1 MKLHKS
7 INKVDTKKKALK
19 LIYDPVCLLRLL
31 YSKYGDIEED
41 YNCLQINQLLYE
53 ASSHYAV
60 IFKEFEFIGNFDEYL
75 KRWYTKHESVNRM
88 PKINDYYK
96 NYHKFFCKPNF
107 SDFTIGNIMQ
117 TYGDEKAELYYKDNF
132 GVSNSEKE
140 DDISRKNN
148 SNSFSSL
155 DNITN
160 NKIIFDDKNKFLIE
174 KNEKS
179 INYSMSMNLN
189 NTTINSLNN
198 KNKNLANTIR
208 TNDSLEEIVHNL
220 VHYKKKKEKKHKKQ
234 NKNKYNKNNKSKK
247 NNKNEVI
254 KINNYQPKKII
265 TKMSRIEDKTKKNK
279 INSKERKIKTYNSNN
294 IVKIKQFIGDNN
306 VLKSI
311 FKVFNSPQN
320 IIKRN
325 SQKTKF
331 EDFNTN
337 NQQNKKNSTNILH
350 QRNKTYTL
358 NNYSGMIS
366 LYDNGVQNLS
376 NSKFLRKTTS
386 QNKAQF
392 NSILTFKDLIEK
404 QNPKKKNKTFDSIS
418 LLKNQMISASS
429 NIKVYNRFK
438 SNQNIIGI
446 NSKNN
451 NYIGSKFNLVKN
463 VKNIN
468 FAKIKNKK
476 QTSYNYY
483 QNILNKIMPKK
494 EGNKYINNNNCKNV
508 TSFGQNNIN
517 TSHSPQKN
525 KSISPIN
532 SNKDSKIYNNLNDI
546 KNRNKLAKNQINNYN
561 INFNNVFLTSSKPN
575 SYVIDNNNNN
585 INTNTNINSIS
596 NKNSNNSHVYSS
608 INVIKNMNNNS
619 INNNLSNN
627 NFIYSNILDHENKA
641 NKNLYVMNLKNL
653 YNVSRNKN
661 NILINNNPLTQTE
674 SHHSKIQNNYN
685 IIHIQKNNY
694 NINKI
699 KETKVIF
706 DKMNYK
712 GGIED
717 SAYVLN
723 SNINNNS
730 KSQNKNK
737 SRRKIKEAQKIS
749 NEINNFIKKTQF
761 NFNMRNKNKN
771 FEIFKASK
779 LLNTGDEMN
788 KKKLKNNKSFNCSKN
803 TFSSSSVS
811 RRKNKSRINKNVYNK
826 ALNVNVNK
834 VSSLTSQKNIKS
846 KHKRKIK

>member
-1 MKLHKS
+1 MKL
-7 INKVDTKKKALK
+7 NKHSKKIDTKKKALK

-41 YNCLQINQLLYE
+41 YNCLQINQLVYE
-53 ASSHYAV
+53 TSSHYAI
-60 IFKEFEFIGNFDEYL
+60 IFKEFEYFQNYDEYL
-75 KRWYTKHESVNRM
+75 KRWYTNRESINRM

-107 SDFTIGNIMQ
+107 SDFNIANIMQ
-117 TYGDEKAELYYKDNF
+117 NYGDEKAELYYKDNF

-140 DDISRKNN
+140 EDLSRKNN
-148 SNSFSSL
+148 SNSLSSL
-155 DNITN
+155 DNITS

-179 INYSMSMNLN
+179 INYSMTMSIN
-189 NTTINSLNN
+189 NTTINKNNN
-198 KNKNLANTIR
+198 KNDN
-208 TNDSLEEIVHNL
+208 EI
-220 VHYKKKKEKKHKKQ
+220 KKL
-234 NKNKYNKNNKSKK
+234 
-247 NNKNEVI
+247 
-254 KINNYQPKKII
+254 NNYQPKKII
-265 TKMSRIEDKTKKNK
+265 TKITHIESKSKKN
-279 INSKERKIKTYNSNN
+279 SKDHIIKNYNSNN
-294 IVKIKQFIGDNN
+294 INKIKKFIGDNN
-306 VLKSI
+306 ALKSI
-311 FKVFNSPQN
+311 LKVFNSPTN
-320 IIKRN
+320 VIKRH

-331 EDFNTN
+331 EEYNTN
-337 NQQNKKNSTNILH
+337 NQLNKKNNTNIHH

-376 NSKFLRKTTS
+376 SSKFLRKTTS

-392 NSILTFKDLIEK
+392 NSILTFKDLIDK
-404 QNPKKKNKTFDSIS
+404 QNPKKKNKTFDSMS
-418 LLKNQMISASS
+418 FLKNQIVSASS

-438 SNQNIIGI
+438 SNQNICGMTCK
-446 NSKNN
+446 NS

-468 FAKIKNKK
+468 FDKMKTKK

-494 EGNKYINNNNCKNV
+494 DGCKYINNNFKNI
-508 TSFGQNNIN
+508 TSFGQNNN
-517 TSHSPQKN
+517 TSHSPNKN

-546 KNRNKLAKNQINNYN
+546 KNRNKLTKNQINNYN

-575 SYVIDNNNNN
+575 SYLMDNNNNN
-585 INTNTNINSIS
+585 IS

-619 INNNLSNN
+619 INNNISNN
-627 NFIYSNILDHENKA
+627 NFIYSNFLDNENKT
-641 NKNLYVMNLKNL
+641 NKNLYVMNLKNI

-699 KETKVIF
+699 KEEKVVL

-712 GGIED
+712 TGIED

-723 SNINNNS
+723 SNIINNS
-730 KSQNKNK
+730 KSQHKNK
-737 SRRKIKEAQKIS
+737 SRRKIKECQKIT
-749 NEINNFIKKTQF
+749 NEINNFIKKTQH
-761 NFNMRNKNKN
+761 NFNMRNKTKN

-788 KKKLKNNKSFNCSKN
+788 KKKMKNNKSFNYSKN
-803 TFSSSSVS
+803 NFSSTSVS
-811 RRKNKSRINKNVYNK
+811 RRKNKSRINKNIYNRGQ
-826 ALNVNVNK
+826 NVNSKK

>member
-1 MKLHKS
+1 MKL
-7 INKVDTKKKALK
+7 NKPNNKIDTKKKALK
-19 LIYDPVCLLRLL
+19 LIYDPVCLLSLL
-31 YSKYGDIEED
+31 YSKYGDVEED
-41 YNCLQINQLLYE
+41 FNCLQINQLIYE
-53 ASSHYAV
+53 ASSHYA
-60 IFKEFEFIGNFDEYL
+60 ILFKEFDYLHNFDEYL
-75 KRWYTKHESVNRM
+75 KRWYNHRESINRM

-107 SDFTIGNIMQ
+107 SDFVVANIMQ
-117 TYGDEKAELYYKDNF
+117 NYGDEKAELYYKDNF
-132 GVSNSEKE
+132 GMSNLEKE
-140 DDISRKNN
+140 EEASRKNN
-148 SNSFSSL
+148 SNSLSSL

-179 INYSMSMNLN
+179 INYSMTMSLN

-198 KNKNLANTIR
+198 NKNKNLVSTIR
-208 TNDSLEEIVHNL
+208 TNESFEEIVHNL
-220 VHYKKKKEKKHKKQ
+220 VNFKKKKTKKEKKHKKNKGNKS
-234 NKNKYNKNNKSKK
+234 NKNKNNF
-247 NNKNEVI
+247 KNENEVK
-254 KINNYQPKKII
+254 KINNYQPKKVI
-265 TKMSRIEDKTKKNK
+265 TKITHIESKSKKNK
-279 INSKERKIKTYNSNN
+279 INSKEHIIKNYNSNN
-294 IVKIKQFIGDNN
+294 IIKIKQFIGDNN
-306 VLKSI
+306 VIKSI
-311 FKVFNSPQN
+311 LKVFNSPKN
-320 IIKRN
+320 IIKRH

-331 EDFNTN
+331 EEYNSN
-337 NQQNKKNSTNILH
+337 NQIAKKNPNNIHH

-358 NNYSGMIS
+358 NNYSGIIS
-366 LYDNGVQNLS
+366 LYDNVQNLS

-386 QNKAQF
+386 QNKNQF
-392 NSILTFKDLIEK
+392 NSILTFKDLIDK
-404 QNPKKKNKTFDSIS
+404 QNPKKKNKTFDSMS
-418 LLKNQMISASS
+418 FLKNQVVSASS

-438 SNQNIIGI
+438 SNQNICGLTCK
-446 NSKNN
+446 NS

-468 FAKIKNKK
+468 FDKLKTKK

-494 EGNKYINNNNCKNV
+494 EGYKYLGNNNFKNI
-508 TSFGQNNIN
+508 TSFGQNNN
-517 TSHSPQKN
+517 TSHSPHKN

-532 SNKDSKIYNNLNDI
+532 SNKDSKIYNNLNDM
-546 KNRNKLAKNQINNYN
+546 KNKNKLTKNQINNYN

-575 SYVIDNNNNN
+575 SYVIDNNNN
-585 INTNTNINSIS
+585 IS

-627 NFIYSNILDHENKA
+627 NFIYSNILDHENKT
-641 NKNLYVMNLKNL
+641 NKNLYVMNLKNI

-699 KETKVIF
+699 KEAKVVI

-730 KSQNKNK
+730 RSKHINK
-737 SRRKIKEAQKIS
+737 SRRKIKESQKLS
-749 NEINNFIKKTQF
+749 SEINNFIKKTQI
-761 NFNMRNKNKN
+761 NFNRRNKNKN
-771 FEIFKASK
+771 LEIFKASK
-779 LLNTGDEMN
+779 LLNTGDETN
-788 KKKLKNNKSFNCSKN
+788 KNKLKNNKSFNCSKN

-811 RRKNKSRINKNVYNK
+811 RRKNKSRINKNTYNK
-826 ALNVNVNK
+826 APKANSKK

>member
-1 MKLHKS
+1 MKL
-7 INKVDTKKKALK
+7 NKATNKIDTKKKALK

-31 YSKYGDIEED
+31 YSKYGDVEED
-41 YNCLQINQLLYE
+41 YNCLQINQLIYE
-53 ASSHYAV
+53 TSSHYAI
-60 IFKEFEFIGNFDEYL
+60 IFKEFEYFQNYDEYL
-75 KRWYTKHESVNRM
+75 KRWYTNRESVNRM

-107 SDFTIGNIMQ
+107 SDFIVANIMQ
-117 TYGDEKAELYYKDNF
+117 NYGDEKAELYYKDNF

-140 DDISRKNN
+140 EDVSRKNN

-179 INYSMSMNLN
+179 INYSM
-189 NTTINSLNN
+189 TISLNN
-198 KNKNLANTIR
+198 STLNAMNDKNKNLGSTTR
-208 TNDSLEEIVHNL
+208 TNDSFEKIVHNL
-220 VHYKKKKEKKHKKQ
+220 VHYKKKKVKKEKKHKKNKGNKSNKS
-234 NKNKYNKNNKSKK
+234 NKNKVNIKK
-247 NNKNEVI
+247 ENEVI
-254 KINNYQPKKII
+254 KVNNYQPKKII
-265 TKMSRIEDKTKKNK
+265 TKISHVDSKSKNNK
-279 INSKERKIKTYNSNN
+279 LNSKDPKIKNYNSNN
-294 IVKIKQFIGDNN
+294 IVKIKKFIGDNN
-306 VLKSI
+306 VIKSI
-311 FKVFNSPQN
+311 LKVFNSPKN
-320 IIKRN
+320 IIKRH

-331 EDFNTN
+331 EEYNTN
-337 NQQNKKNSTNILH
+337 NQLTKKNSSNIHH

-366 LYDNGVQNLS
+366 LYDNAAQNLS

-392 NSILTFKDLIEK
+392 NSILTFKDLIDK
-404 QNPKKKNKTFDSIS
+404 QNPKKKNKTFDSVS
-418 LLKNQMISASS
+418 FLKNQIVSASS

-438 SNQNIIGI
+438 SNQNICGMTCK
-446 NSKNN
+446 NS

-468 FAKIKNKK
+468 FDKMKTKK

-494 EGNKYINNNNCKNV
+494 EGNKYLGNNNYKNI
-508 TSFGQNNIN
+508 TSFGLNNN
-517 TSHSPQKN
+517 TSHSPHKN

-532 SNKDSKIYNNLNDI
+532 SNKDSKIYNNNLNE
-546 KNRNKLAKNQINNYN
+546 L
-561 INFNNVFLTSSKPN
+561 N
-575 SYVIDNNNNN
+575 SYVLDNNNNN
-585 INTNTNINSIS
+585 NIS

-627 NFIYSNILDHENKA
+627 NFIYSNILDHENKT
-641 NKNLYVMNLKNL
+641 NKNLYVMNLKNI

-699 KETKVIF
+699 KEAKVVI

-730 KSQNKNK
+730 RSQHINK
-737 SRRKIKEAQKIS
+737 SRRKIKESQKLS
-749 NEINNFIKKTQF
+749 NEINNFIKKTQI
-761 NFNMRNKNKN
+761 NFNRRNKNKN
-771 FEIFKASK
+771 MEIFKASK
-779 LLNTGDEMN
+779 LLNTGDETN

-811 RRKNKSRINKNVYNK
+811 RRKNKSRIIKNIYNK
-826 ALNVNVNK
+826 AQNANSKK
-834 VSSLTSQKNIKS
+834 VSGLTSQKNIKS
-846 KHKRKIK
+846 KHKKKIK

>member
-1 MKLHKS
+1 MK
-7 INKVDTKKKALK
+7 INKHSNKIDTKKKALK

-41 YNCLQINQLLYE
+41 YNCLQINQLIYE
-53 ASSHYAV
+53 SSSHYAI
-60 IFKEFEFIGNFDEYL
+60 IFKEFEFTENFDEYL
-75 KRWYTKHESVNRM
+75 KRWYTNRESINRM

-107 SDFTIGNIMQ
+107 SDFVISNIMQ
-117 TYGDEKAELYYKDNF
+117 NYGDEKAELYYKDNF
-132 GVSNSEKE
+132 GVSNSEKDE
-140 DDISRKNN
+140 DISRKNN
-148 SNSFSSL
+148 SNSLSSL

-160 NKIIFDDKNKFLIE
+160 NKTIFNDKNKFLIE

-179 INYSMSMNLN
+179 INYSITMSIN
-189 NTTINSLNN
+189 NSTINNIDN
-198 KNKNLANTIR
+198 KNKNLANTLR
-208 TNDSLEEIVHNL
+208 TNDSFEEMVKNIVN
-220 VHYKKKKEKKHKKQ
+220 YKKPKTKKEKKHKK
-234 NKNKYNKNNKSKK
+234 NKSNKNNNNPNEKDIKK
-247 NNKNEVI
+247 L
-254 KINNYQPKKII
+254 NNYQPKKII
-265 TKMSRIEDKTKKNK
+265 TKITHIENKSKKNK
-279 INSKERKIKTYNSNN
+279 INPNDHMIKNYNSNN
-294 IVKIKQFIGDNN
+294 MVKIKQFIGDNN
-306 VLKSI
+306 AIKSI
-311 FKVFNSPQN
+311 LKIFNSPKN
-320 IIKRN
+320 MLKKS
-325 SQKTKF
+325 SQKGKF
-331 EDFNTN
+331 EEYNNNN
-337 NQQNKKNSTNILH
+337 NQLTKKNSTNVHH

-366 LYDNGVQNLS
+366 LYDNGTQNLS

-392 NSILTFKDLIEK
+392 NSILTFKDLIDK
-404 QNPKKKNKTFDSIS
+404 QNPKKKNKTFDSMS
-418 LLKNQMISASS
+418 FLKNNMVSASS

-438 SNQNIIGI
+438 SNQNICGMTCK
-446 NSKNN
+446 NS

-468 FAKIKNKK
+468 FDKRKNKK

-494 EGNKYINNNNCKNV
+494 DGNKYVSNNNYKNI
-508 TSFGQNNIN
+508 TSFGKNNN
-517 TSHSPQKN
+517 TSHSPHKN

-532 SNKDSKIYNNLNDI
+532 STKESKIYNNLNEM
-546 KNRNKLAKNQINNYN
+546 KNKNKLTKNQINNYN

-575 SYVIDNNNNN
+575 SYLIDNNNNN
-585 INTNTNINSIS
+585 TI

-627 NFIYSNILDHENKA
+627 NFVYSNILDHENKT
-641 NKNLYVMNLKNL
+641 NKNLYVMNLKNI

-699 KETKVIF
+699 KEAKVVI

-717 SAYVLN
+717 SAFVLN

-730 KSQNKNK
+730 KSQHKNK
-737 SRRKIKEAQKIS
+737 SRKKIKDNQKLS
-749 NEINNFIKKTQF
+749 NEINNFIKKTQY
-761 NFNMRNKNKN
+761 NFNVRNKNQN
-771 FEIFKASK
+771 LDIFKMNK
-779 LLNTGDEMN
+779 LLNTGDDVNN
-788 KKKLKNNKSFNCSKN
+788 KKKLKNNKSFNRSKN
-803 TFSSSSVS
+803 NFSSTSVS
-811 RRKNKSRINKNVYNK
+811 RRKNKSRINKNVYSKGQNINSK
-826 ALNVNVNK
+826 KVN
-834 VSSLTSQKNIKS
+834 SLTSQKNIKS
-846 KHKRKIK
+846 KYKRKIK

>member
-1 MKLHKS
+1 MK
-7 INKVDTKKKALK
+7 INKQQNKIDTKKKALK

-53 ASSHYAV
+53 ASSHYF
-60 IFKEFEFIGNFDEYL
+60 ILFKEFEFSQNFDEYL
-75 KRWYTKHESVNRM
+75 KRWYTNRESINRM

-107 SDFTIGNIMQ
+107 SDFVIANIMQ
-117 TYGDEKAELYYKDNF
+117 NYGDEKAELYYKDNF
-132 GVSNSEKE
+132 GASNSEKE
-140 DDISRKNN
+140 DEISRKNN
-148 SNSFSSL
+148 TNSLSSL

-160 NKIIFDDKNKFLIE
+160 NKIIFDEKNKFLIE

-179 INYSMSMNLN
+179 INYSITINMN
-189 NTTINSLNN
+189 NTTINSIDN
-198 KNKNLANTIR
+198 KNKNLESNR
-208 TNDSLEEIVHNL
+208 TNDSFEKIVHNL
-220 VHYKKKKEKKHKKQ
+220 VHYKKKIKKEKKIKKNKG
-234 NKNKYNKNNKSKK
+234 NKNKN
-247 NNKNEVI
+247 NNKNESEI
-254 KINNYQPKKII
+254 KKVNNYQPKKII
-265 TKMSRIEDKTKKNK
+265 TKITYIKNK
-279 INSKERKIKTYNSNN
+279 SNDKKTNSKEHMINNHNSNN
-294 IVKIKQFIGDNN
+294 MAKIKQFIGDNN

-311 FKVFNSPQN
+311 LKVFNSPTNN
-320 IIKRN
+320 IKGR

-331 EDFNTN
+331 EEYNTN
-337 NQQNKKNSTNILH
+337 NQSTKKNNTNVHH

-366 LYDNGVQNLS
+366 LYENGVQNLS

-392 NSILTFKDLIEK
+392 NSILTFKDLIDK
-404 QNPKKKNKTFDSIS
+404 QNPKKKNKTFDSMS
-418 LLKNQMISASS
+418 FLKNQMVSASS

-438 SNQNIIGI
+438 SNQNICGMTC
-446 NSKNN
+446 KNR

-463 VKNIN
+463 AKNIN
-468 FAKIKNKK
+468 FDKMKTKK

-494 EGNKYINNNNCKNV
+494 DGNKYMNNNNFKNI
-508 TSFGQNNIN
+508 TSFGQNNN
-517 TSHSPQKN
+517 VSHSPHKN
-525 KSISPIN
+525 NSISPIN
-532 SNKDSKIYNNLNDI
+532 SNKDSKIYNNLNDL
-546 KNRNKLAKNQINNYN
+546 KNRNKLTKNQINNYN

-575 SYVIDNNNNN
+575 SYLIDNNNNN
-585 INTNTNINSIS
+585 IS

-619 INNNLSNN
+619 INNNISNN
-627 NFIYSNILDHENKA
+627 NFLYSNILDHENKT
-641 NKNLYVMNLKNL
+641 NKNLYVMNLKNI

-699 KETKVIF
+699 KEAKVVL

-712 GGIED
+712 NGIED

-730 KSQNKNK
+730 KSQHKNK
-737 SRRKIKEAQKIS
+737 SRKKIKDNQKIA
-749 NEINNFIKKTQF
+749 NEINNFIKKTQY
-761 NFNMRNKNKN
+761 NFNIRNKNKN
-771 FEIFKASK
+771 MEVFKASK
-779 LLNTGDEMN
+779 LLSTGDEKN

-803 TFSSSSVS
+803 NFSSTSVS
-811 RRKNKSRINKNVYNK
+811 RRKNKSRINKNIYN
-826 ALNVNVNK
+826 NGQTVNSKK

>member
-1 MKLHKS
+1 MKL
-7 INKVDTKKKALK
+7 NKHSKKIDTKKKALK

-41 YNCLQINQLLYE
+41 YNCLQINQLMYE
-53 ASSHYAV
+53 TSSHYAI
-60 IFKEFEFIGNFDEYL
+60 IFKEFEYFQNYDEYL
-75 KRWYTKHESVNRM
+75 KRWYTNRESINRM

-107 SDFTIGNIMQ
+107 SDFNIANIMQ
-117 TYGDEKAELYYKDNF
+117 NYGDEKAELYYKDNF

-140 DDISRKNN
+140 EDLSRKNN
-148 SNSFSSL
+148 SNSLSSL
-155 DNITN
+155 DNITS

-179 INYSMSMNLN
+179 INYSMTMSIN
-189 NTTINSLNN
+189 NTTINSINYQ
-198 KNKNLANTIR
+198 NKNLASLR
-208 TNDSLEEIVHNL
+208 TNESFEETVHDFI
-220 VHYKKKKEKKHKKQ
+220 HYKKKKPKKEKKNKK
-234 NKNKYNKNNKSKK
+234 NKNKN
-247 NNKNEVI
+247 NNKNDNEI
-254 KINNYQPKKII
+254 KKLNNYQPKKII
-265 TKMSRIEDKTKKNK
+265 TKITHIESKSKKN
-279 INSKERKIKTYNSNN
+279 SKDHIIKNYNSNN
-294 IVKIKQFIGDNN
+294 INKIKKFIGDNN
-306 VLKSI
+306 ALKSI
-311 FKVFNSPQN
+311 LKVFNSPTN
-320 IIKRN
+320 VIKRH

-331 EDFNTN
+331 EEYNTN
-337 NQQNKKNSTNILH
+337 NQLNKKNNTNIHH

-376 NSKFLRKTTS
+376 SSKFLRKTTS

-392 NSILTFKDLIEK
+392 NSILTFKDLIDK
-404 QNPKKKNKTFDSIS
+404 QNPKKKNKTFDSMS
-418 LLKNQMISASS
+418 FLKNQIVSASS

-438 SNQNIIGI
+438 SNQNICGMTCK
-446 NSKNN
+446 NS

-468 FAKIKNKK
+468 FDKMKTKK

-494 EGNKYINNNNCKNV
+494 DGCKYINNNFKNI
-508 TSFGQNNIN
+508 TSFGQNNN
-517 TSHSPQKN
+517 TSHSPNKN

-546 KNRNKLAKNQINNYN
+546 KNRNKLTKNQINNYN

-575 SYVIDNNNNN
+575 SYLMDNNNNN
-585 INTNTNINSIS
+585 IS

-619 INNNLSNN
+619 INNNISNN
-627 NFIYSNILDHENKA
+627 NFIYSNFLDNENKT
-641 NKNLYVMNLKNL
+641 NKNLYVMNLKNI

-699 KETKVIF
+699 KEEKVVL

-712 GGIED
+712 TGIED

-723 SNINNNS
+723 SNIINNS
-730 KSQNKNK
+730 KSQHKNK
-737 SRRKIKEAQKIS
+737 SRRKIKECQKIT
-749 NEINNFIKKTQF
+749 NEINNFIKKTQH
-761 NFNMRNKNKN
+761 NFNMRNKTKN
-771 FEIFKASK
+771 LEIFKASK

-788 KKKLKNNKSFNCSKN
+788 KKKMKNNKSFNYSKN
-803 TFSSSSVS
+803 NFSSTSVS
-811 RRKNKSRINKNVYNK
+811 RRKNKSRINKNIYNRGQ
-826 ALNVNVNK
+826 NVNSKK

>member
-1 MKLHKS
+1 MKL
-7 INKVDTKKKALK
+7 NKHSKKIDTKKKALK

-41 YNCLQINQLLYE
+41 YNCLQINQLMYE
-53 ASSHYAV
+53 TSSHYAI
-60 IFKEFEFIGNFDEYL
+60 IFKEFEYFQNYDEYL
-75 KRWYTKHESVNRM
+75 KRWYTNRESINRM

-107 SDFTIGNIMQ
+107 SDFNIANIMQ
-117 TYGDEKAELYYKDNF
+117 NYGDEKAELYYKDNF

-140 DDISRKNN
+140 EDLSRKNN
-148 SNSFSSL
+148 SNSLSSL
-155 DNITN
+155 DNITS

-179 INYSMSMNLN
+179 INYSMTMSIN
-189 NTTINSLNN
+189 NTTINSINYQ
-198 KNKNLANTIR
+198 NKNLVSLR
-208 TNDSLEEIVHNL
+208 TNESFEETVHDFI
-220 VHYKKKKEKKHKKQ
+220 HYKKKKPKKEKKNKK
-234 NKNKYNKNNKSKK
+234 NKNKN
-247 NNKNEVI
+247 NNKNENEI
-254 KINNYQPKKII
+254 KKLNNYQPKKII
-265 TKMSRIEDKTKKNK
+265 TKITHIENKSKKN
-279 INSKERKIKTYNSNN
+279 SKDHIIKNYNSNN
-294 IVKIKQFIGDNN
+294 INKIKKFIGDNN
-306 VLKSI
+306 ALKSI
-311 FKVFNSPQN
+311 LKVFNSPTN
-320 IIKRN
+320 VIKRH

-331 EDFNTN
+331 EEYNTN
-337 NQQNKKNSTNILH
+337 NQLNKKNNTNIHH

-376 NSKFLRKTTS
+376 SSKFLRKTTS

-392 NSILTFKDLIEK
+392 NSILTFKDLIDK
-404 QNPKKKNKTFDSIS
+404 QNPKKKNKTFDSMS
-418 LLKNQMISASS
+418 FLKNQIVSASS

-438 SNQNIIGI
+438 SNQNICGMTCK
-446 NSKNN
+446 NS

-468 FAKIKNKK
+468 FDKMKTKK

-494 EGNKYINNNNCKNV
+494 DGCKYINNNFKNI
-508 TSFGQNNIN
+508 TSFGQNNN
-517 TSHSPQKN
+517 TSHSPNKN

-546 KNRNKLAKNQINNYN
+546 KNRNKLTKNQINNYN

-575 SYVIDNNNNN
+575 SYLMDNNNNN
-585 INTNTNINSIS
+585 IS

-619 INNNLSNN
+619 INNNISNN
-627 NFIYSNILDHENKA
+627 NFIYSNFLDNENKT
-641 NKNLYVMNLKNL
+641 NKNLYVMNLKNI

-699 KETKVIF
+699 KEEKVVL

-712 GGIED
+712 TGIED

-723 SNINNNS
+723 SNIINNS
-730 KSQNKNK
+730 KSQHKNK
-737 SRRKIKEAQKIS
+737 SRRKIKESQKIT
-749 NEINNFIKKTQF
+749 NEINNFIKKTQH
-761 NFNMRNKNKN
+761 NFNMRNKTKN
-771 FEIFKASK
+771 LEIFKASK

-788 KKKLKNNKSFNCSKN
+788 KKKMKNNKSFNYSKN
-803 TFSSSSVS
+803 NFSSTSVS
-811 RRKNKSRINKNVYNK
+811 RRKNKSRINKNIYNRGQ
-826 ALNVNVNK
+826 NVNSKK

>member
-7 INKVDTKKKALK
+7 INKIDTKKKALK

-41 YNCLQINQLLYE
+41 YNCLQINQLIYE

-60 IFKEFEFIGNFDEYL
+60 IFKEFEFLGNFDEYL
-75 KRWYTKHESVNRM
+75 KRWYTNHESVNRM

-107 SDFTIGNIMQ
+107 SDFTIENIMQ

-140 DDISRKNN
+140 EEISGKNN
-148 SNSFSSL
+148 SNSYSSL

-160 NKIIFDDKNKFLIE
+160 NKLIFDDKNKFLIE

-179 INYSMSMNLN
+179 INYSMTMNLN
-189 NTTINSLNN
+189 NTTISSINN
-198 KNKNLANTIR
+198 KNKNLATIR
-208 TNDSLEEIVHNL
+208 TNDSFEEIVHNL
-220 VHYKKKKEKKHKKQ
+220 VHYKKKKETKDKKQ

-265 TKMSRIEDKTKKNK
+265 TKMSRIENKTKKNS

-311 FKVFNSPQN
+311 LKVFNSPKN
-320 IIKRN
+320 IIKRH

-337 NQQNKKNSTNILH
+337 TNNQTNKKNNTNIHH

-366 LYDNGVQNLS
+366 VYDNGVQNLS

-386 QNKAQF
+386 QNRAQF

-404 QNPKKKNKTFDSIS
+404 QNPKKKNKTFDSVS
-418 LLKNQMISASS
+418 LLKNQIVSASS

-438 SNQNIIGI
+438 SNQNIIGM
-446 NSKNN
+446 SCKNN

-468 FAKIKNKK
+468 FAKNKNKK

-483 QNILNKIMPKK
+483 QNILNKMMPKK
-494 EGNKYINNNNCKNV
+494 EGNKYGSNINCKNI

-517 TSHSPQKN
+517 TSHSPHKN

-532 SNKDSKIYNNLNDI
+532 SNKDNKLFNNLNDI

-585 INTNTNINSIS
+585 NPNINSTT

-608 INVIKNMNNNS
+608 INVIKNLNNNS

-723 SNINNNS
+723 SNVNNNS

-761 NFNMRNKNKN
+761 NFNVRNKNKN

-779 LLNTGDEMN
+779 LLNTQDEMN

-826 ALNVNVNK
+826 ALNVNVKK

>member
-1 MKLHKS
+1 MKL
-7 INKVDTKKKALK
+7 NKHSKKIDTKKKALK

-41 YNCLQINQLLYE
+41 YNCLQINQLMYE
-53 ASSHYAV
+53 TSSHYAI
-60 IFKEFEFIGNFDEYL
+60 IFKEFEYFQNYDEYL
-75 KRWYTKHESVNRM
+75 KRWYTNRESINRM

-107 SDFTIGNIMQ
+107 SDFNIANIMQ
-117 TYGDEKAELYYKDNF
+117 NYGDEKAELYYKDNF

-140 DDISRKNN
+140 EDLSRKNN
-148 SNSFSSL
+148 SNSLSSL
-155 DNITN
+155 DNITS

-179 INYSMSMNLN
+179 INYSMTMSIN
-189 NTTINSLNN
+189 NTTINSINYQ
-198 KNKNLANTIR
+198 NKNLASLR
-208 TNDSLEEIVHNL
+208 TNESFEETVHDFI
-220 VHYKKKKEKKHKKQ
+220 HYKKKKPKKEKKNKK
-234 NKNKYNKNNKSKK
+234 NKNKN
-247 NNKNEVI
+247 NNKNENEI
-254 KINNYQPKKII
+254 KKLNNYQPKKII
-265 TKMSRIEDKTKKNK
+265 TKITHIENKSKKN
-279 INSKERKIKTYNSNN
+279 SKDHIIKNYNSNN
-294 IVKIKQFIGDNN
+294 INKIKKFIGDNN
-306 VLKSI
+306 ALKSI
-311 FKVFNSPQN
+311 LKVFNSPTN
-320 IIKRN
+320 VIKRH

-331 EDFNTN
+331 EEYNTN
-337 NQQNKKNSTNILH
+337 NQLNKKNNTNIHH

-376 NSKFLRKTTS
+376 SSKFLRKTTS

-392 NSILTFKDLIEK
+392 NSILTFKDLIDK
-404 QNPKKKNKTFDSIS
+404 QNPKKKNKTFDSMS
-418 LLKNQMISASS
+418 FLKNQIVSASS

-438 SNQNIIGI
+438 SNQNICGMTCK
-446 NSKNN
+446 NS

-468 FAKIKNKK
+468 FDKMKTKK

-494 EGNKYINNNNCKNV
+494 DGCKYINNNFKNI
-508 TSFGQNNIN
+508 TSFGQNNN
-517 TSHSPQKN
+517 TSHSPNKN

-546 KNRNKLAKNQINNYN
+546 KNRNKLTKNQINNYN

-575 SYVIDNNNNN
+575 SYLMDNNNNN
-585 INTNTNINSIS
+585 IS

-619 INNNLSNN
+619 INNNISNN
-627 NFIYSNILDHENKA
+627 NFIYSNFLDNENKT
-641 NKNLYVMNLKNL
+641 NKNLYVMNLKNI

-699 KETKVIF
+699 KEEKVVL

-712 GGIED
+712 TGIED

-723 SNINNNS
+723 SNIINNS
-730 KSQNKNK
+730 KSQHKNK
-737 SRRKIKEAQKIS
+737 SRRKIKESQKIT
-749 NEINNFIKKTQF
+749 NEINNFIKKTQH
-761 NFNMRNKNKN
+761 NFNMRNKTKN
-771 FEIFKASK
+771 LEIFKASK

-788 KKKLKNNKSFNCSKN
+788 KKKMKNNKSFNYSKN
-803 TFSSSSVS
+803 NFSSTSVS
-811 RRKNKSRINKNVYNK
+811 RRKNKSRINKNIYNRGQ
-826 ALNVNVNK
+826 NVNSKK

-846 KHKRKIK
+846 KHQRKIK

>member
-1 MKLHKS
+1 MKL
-7 INKVDTKKKALK
+7 NKHSKKIDTKKKALK

-41 YNCLQINQLLYE
+41 YNCLQINQLMYE
-53 ASSHYAV
+53 TSSHYAI
-60 IFKEFEFIGNFDEYL
+60 IFKEFEYFQNYDEYL
-75 KRWYTKHESVNRM
+75 KRWYTNRESINRM

-107 SDFTIGNIMQ
+107 SDFNIANIMQ
-117 TYGDEKAELYYKDNF
+117 NYGDEKAELYYKDNF

-140 DDISRKNN
+140 EDLSRKNN
-148 SNSFSSL
+148 SNSLSSL
-155 DNITN
+155 DNITS

-179 INYSMSMNLN
+179 INYSMTMSIN
-189 NTTINSLNN
+189 NTTINSINYQ
-198 KNKNLANTIR
+198 NKNLVSLR
-208 TNDSLEEIVHNL
+208 TNESFEETVHDFI
-220 VHYKKKKEKKHKKQ
+220 HYKKKKPKKEKKNKK
-234 NKNKYNKNNKSKK
+234 NKNKN
-247 NNKNEVI
+247 NNKNDNEI
-254 KINNYQPKKII
+254 KKLNNYQPKKII
-265 TKMSRIEDKTKKNK
+265 TKITHIESKSKKN
-279 INSKERKIKTYNSNN
+279 SKDHIIKNYNSNN
-294 IVKIKQFIGDNN
+294 INKIKKFIGDNN
-306 VLKSI
+306 ALKSI
-311 FKVFNSPQN
+311 LKVFNSPTN
-320 IIKRN
+320 VIKRH

-331 EDFNTN
+331 EEYNTN
-337 NQQNKKNSTNILH
+337 NQLNKKNNTNIHH

-376 NSKFLRKTTS
+376 SSKFLRKTTS

-392 NSILTFKDLIEK
+392 NSILTFKDLIDK
-404 QNPKKKNKTFDSIS
+404 QNPKKKNKTFDSMS
-418 LLKNQMISASS
+418 FLKNQIVSASS

-438 SNQNIIGI
+438 SNQNICGMTCK
-446 NSKNN
+446 NS

-468 FAKIKNKK
+468 FDKMKTKK

-494 EGNKYINNNNCKNV
+494 DGCKYINNNFKNI
-508 TSFGQNNIN
+508 TSFGQNNN
-517 TSHSPQKN
+517 TSHSPNKN

-546 KNRNKLAKNQINNYN
+546 KNRNKLTKNQINNYN

-575 SYVIDNNNNN
+575 SYLMDNNNNN
-585 INTNTNINSIS
+585 IS

-619 INNNLSNN
+619 INNNISNN
-627 NFIYSNILDHENKA
+627 NFIYSNFLDNENKT
-641 NKNLYVMNLKNL
+641 NKNLYVMNLKNI

-699 KETKVIF
+699 KEEKVVL

-712 GGIED
+712 TGIED
-717 SAYVLN
+717 SAYALN
-723 SNINNNS
+723 SNIINNS
-730 KSQNKNK
+730 KSQHKNK
-737 SRRKIKEAQKIS
+737 SRRKIKECQKIT
-749 NEINNFIKKTQF
+749 NEINNFIKKTQH
-761 NFNMRNKNKN
+761 NFNMRNKTKN
-771 FEIFKASK
+771 LEIFKASK

-788 KKKLKNNKSFNCSKN
+788 KKKMKNNKSFNYSKN
-803 TFSSSSVS
+803 NFSSTSVS
-811 RRKNKSRINKNVYNK
+811 RRKNKSRINKNIYNRGQ
-826 ALNVNVNK
+826 NVNSKK